1 MKKIVLTGAAGK
13 LGEEL
18 RGMLAG
24 MADELLSTD
33 IEPLGSEALEN
44 ETYVQADLAEMDQI
58 KPLMEGADMVVHFG
72 AIVDERPFEEM
83 LGPNF
88 VGSYNVWQSAK
99 LHGVKRVIYA
109 SSIHIA
115 GMYKKTNPIPV
126 DLPHRPDTWYGL
138 AKCFTED
145 LGRMYWDKEGIES
158 VHIRIYSCTSKPG
171 NARALGSWLSFDD
184 LRQLVQ
190 KSITTPVVGFSVL
203 YGISNNDRA
212 PVDNSGALH
221 IGYKPT
227 SNAEDFAEEV
237 FANEPPA
244 DPQDGAQ
251 MCHGG
256 PFATIELGVSPM
268 GQMVIPGKDD

>member
-1 MKKIVLTGAAGK
+1 MKKIVLTGAAGN
-13 LGEEL
+13 LGDEL

-33 IEPLGSEALEN
+33 IAPLRSDALPN
-44 ETYVQADLAEMDQI
+44 ETYVKADLASMDDIQ
-58 KPLMEGADMVVHFG
+58 PLLEGADMVVHFG

-88 VGSYNVWQSAK
+88 IGSYNIWQSAK
-99 LHGVKRVIYA
+99 VHGVKRVIYA
-109 SSIHIA
+109 SSIHIV
-115 GMYKKTNPIPV
+115 GMYQKTNPIPV
-126 DLPHRPDTWYGL
+126 DIPHRPDTWYGF

-158 VHIRIYSCTSKPG
+158 VHLRIYSATSKPG

-184 LRQLVQ
+184 LRQLVK

-212 PVDNSGALH
+212 PVDNAGALH
-221 IGYKPT
+221 IGYKPQ
-227 SNAEDFAEEV
+227 SNAEEFAEEV
-237 FANEPPA
+237 LANEPLA
-244 DPQDGAQ
+244 DPQDGSQ

-268 GQMVIPGKDD
+268 AQMAIPDKD